1 MAFPD
6 RPDPQSEPMVPK
18 VLVRGIEISRSKA
31 LMGRLPGTG
40 GRRNQGLDF
49 GHVSLREQELQFDLR
64 SCHHRFRPRS
74 SKLVGFAME

>member
-6 RPDPQSEPMVPK
+6 RPDSQSEPLVPK
-18 VLVRGIEISRSKA
+18 VLVRRIEIDRAKA

-49 GHVSLREQELQFDLR
+49 GNVSLSEQELQFDLR
-64 SCHHRFRPRS
+64 SCRHRIRPRS
-74 SKLVGFAME
+74 CKLVGFAME